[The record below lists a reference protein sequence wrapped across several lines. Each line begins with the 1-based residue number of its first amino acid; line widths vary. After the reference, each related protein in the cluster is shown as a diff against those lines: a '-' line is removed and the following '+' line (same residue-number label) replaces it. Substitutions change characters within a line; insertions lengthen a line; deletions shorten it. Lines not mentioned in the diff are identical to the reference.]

1 MERYAAIDVGSHS
14 VLIHI
19 AEKDEKGELK
29 TLLDSSI
36 ITKLGEGLKETGVIK
51 HEAMERTIHVLRD
64 FMDKVREH
72 KVKEV
77 AAIGTMA
84 LREAK
89 NSKEFIEKVAKE
101 LDLTIQVISGEEEA
115 RMSHLAVVAGL
126 GIKDEDIVIFD
137 IGGGSTEFIF
147 SKGYEISKRFSIN
160 VGALILTDGFLKSDP
175 VKRQELDSLLAHLD
189 GTFSKMEFPQKV
201 DRAVG
206 MGGTITSMTA
216 VECQL
221 VQYDPD
227 VVQGATLELSSVE
240 RQMELYLRKT
250 IEEKRAIGGLQPMTA
265 DIILAGAAILYS
277 LMKRLGV
284 GSILV
289 SDRGI
294 RHGLIFD
301 RFGKKAIGGK

>member
-19 AEKDEKGELK
+19 AEKDEKGALT

-36 ITKLGEGLKETGVIK
+36 ITNLGEGLKETGVIK
-51 HEAMERTIHVLRD
+51 HEAMERTILTLRD
-64 FMDKVREH
+64 FMDKVREY

-77 AAIGTMA
+77 AAIGTMV

-89 NSKEFIEKVAKE
+89 NSKEFIEKVEKE

-126 GIKDEDIVIFD
+126 GVKDEDIVIFD

-160 VGALILTDGFLKSDP
+160 MGALILTDGFLKSDP
-175 VKRQELDSLLAHLD
+175 AKRQELDSLLAHLD
-189 GTFSKMEFPQKV
+189 GTFSKIEFPQKV
-201 DRAVG
+201 DRVVG
-206 MGGTITSMTA
+206 MGGTITSITA

-221 VQYDPD
+221 VRYDPD
-227 VVQGATLELSSVE
+227 IVQGATLELSAVE

-250 IEEKRAIGGLQPMTA
+250 IEEKRSIVGLRPMIA

-277 LMKRLGV
+277 LIKRLGV

-289 SDRGI
+289 SDWGI
-294 RHGLIFD
+294 RHGLMFD
-301 RFGKKAIGGK
+301 RFGKKDNRR